1 VNLPF
6 FISRHYLFARKSHN
20 AINIITAISVI
31 VVAVGTMALISI
43 MSVFNGL
50 EELVGSLYNAF
61 TPELKISPKSGKYID
76 TRRFPGNEI
85 QKIPGVAYYTE
96 VLEDM
101 ALLKYEAYPK
111 GAGTH
116 QYIARL
122 KGVSPDY
129 RRMTGVDTMMVDGD
143 FLLKNKYGDFMVL
156 GGGVAARLQ
165 VRLMDMETPVQVYFP
180 NAASEAALNPM
191 NAFNIE
197 NIAPVGVFS
206 IQQDIDDNVVLIPI
220 DFARKLMNQAHAA
233 TSIEIGLDKK
243 ASLDEIQKQI
253 QDMLGDDYLVENR
266 MQQNEMMYKVMQ
278 SEKWSSFLIL
288 GFILLIAIFNVVGS
302 TTVLIIE
309 KRKDIQ
315 SLSHLGAE
323 ESLIKRIFLFEGML
337 ISLFGAISGL
347 ILGLVLILL
356 QKHFGIIPMSG
367 GFAVDA
373 FPVAMK
379 LTDFLA
385 IFGLVLLI
393 GFGASVYPVRK
404 IGNLLKQRN

>member
-6 FISRHYLFARKSHN
+6 FIARRYLFARKSHN
-20 AINIITAISVI
+20 AINIITGISVL

-50 EELVGSLYNAF
+50 EDLVGSLYNSF
-61 TPELKISPKSGKYID
+61 TPEIKISPRTGKYINNQQ
-76 TRRFPGNEI
+76 FPKDEVT
-85 QKIPGVAYYTE
+85 KIPGVAYYTE

-101 ALLKYEAYPK
+101 ALLKYDAYPK
-111 GAGTH
+111 GSAAR
-116 QYIARL
+116 QYVAQI

-129 RRMTGVDTMMVDGD
+129 AKMSGVDSMLLDGSFVLQD
-143 FLLKNKYGDFMVL
+143 HKAYFAVL
-156 GGGVAARLQ
+156 GSGVAGRLQ
-165 VRLMDMETPVQVYFP
+165 VRLMDYNSAMSVYFP
-180 NAASEAALNPM
+180 NAESDALINPM
-191 NAFNIE
+191 NSFNIE
-197 NIAPVGVFS
+197 HIAPIGVFS
-206 IQQDIDDNVVLIPI
+206 VQQEVDDKVVLVPI
-220 DFARKLMNQAHAA
+220 EFARKLMNKADAS
-233 TSIEIGLDKK
+233 TSVELGLNEEADLEKVQ
-243 ASLDEIQKQI
+243 QKLI
-253 QDMLGDDYLVENR
+253 SILGKGYVVKNR
-266 MQQNEMMYKVMQ
+266 MQQNEVMYKIMK

-323 ESLIKRIFLFEGML
+323 EGLIKRIFLFEGML
-337 ISLFGAISGL
+337 ISLFGAIAGL
-347 ILGLVLILL
+347 TLGFILILL
-356 QKHFGIIPMSG
+356 QKHFGLVPMSG

-385 IFGLVLLI
+385 IFGLVVFI

-404 IGNLLKQRN
+404 IGALLK

>member
-1 VNLPF
+1 MNLPF
-6 FISRHYLFARKSHN
+6 FIARRYLFARKSHN
-20 AINIITAISVI
+20 AINIITGISVL

-50 EELVGSLYNAF
+50 EELVGSLYNSF
-61 TPELKISPKSGKYID
+61 TPELKISPKNGKYID
-76 TRRFPGNEI
+76 TKTFSKDNITR
-85 QKIPGVAYYTE
+85 IPGVAYYTE

-101 ALLKYEAYPK
+101 ALLKYDAYPK
-111 GAGTH
+111 GSAAR
-116 QYIARL
+116 QYVAQI
-122 KGVSPDY
+122 KGVSPEY
-129 RRMTGVDTMMVDGD
+129 AQMSGVDTMLLDGA
-143 FLLKNKYGDFMVL
+143 FVLKDGSANFAVL
-156 GGGVAARLQ
+156 GSGVAGRLQ
-165 VRLMDMETPVQVYFP
+165 VRLNDYDSYISVYFP
-180 NAASEAALNPM
+180 NAESDAMLNPLSS
-191 NAFNIE
+191 FNIE
-197 NIAPVGVFS
+197 NISPIGVFS
-206 IQQDIDDNVVLIPI
+206 VQQEIDDKVILVPI
-220 DFARKLMNQAHAA
+220 NFARQLMGKENAA
-233 TSIEIGLDKK
+233 TSIELGLTPTAD
-243 ASLDEIQKQI
+243 LQKVQSAL
-253 QDMLGDDYLVENR
+253 QTLLGDDYIIKNR
-266 MQQNEMMYKVMQ
+266 MQQNEVMYKIMK

-337 ISLFGAISGL
+337 ISLFGAIAGL
-347 ILGLVLILL
+347 SFGFILILL
-356 QKHFGIIPMSG
+356 QKYFGLIPMSG

-385 IFGLVLLI
+385 IFGLVVFI

-404 IGNLLKQRN
+404 IGALLK